1 MEFRL
6 LGDLEVRVDGRY
18 VELGHHRQRCVL
30 AVLLVEA
37 GRSVSVDQ
45 LLDRVW
51 GHHPP
56 RHGRDTLYSYLS
68 RLRRMLAAV
77 DGARIAR
84 QNGGYVIG
92 VDPMTVDLHRFQR
105 WVGAARTADDDATVR
120 HLLEQALALWRGDA
134 LANLDTPWLNTL
146 REGLVQQ
153 RHAAELDLA
162 DAHLR
167 SGRHAELVPELTVRA
182 ARHPLDERLAGQL
195 MLALYR
201 SGRPAEALR
210 HYQRIRLHLV
220 EELGADPGPSL
231 QDLHRRILAAD
242 PTTTPPDPTPA
253 TGATTAT
260 LSGPPGI
267 VPRQLPAPP
276 AGFTGRR
283 AELGQLSRASDE
295 SGRPGGTVV
304 ISSVGGI
311 GGIGKTWLALRW
323 AHENIDRFPDGQ
335 LFANLRG
342 FDPIEQPLSPATA
355 VRGFLEALGV
365 DPQGMPTD
373 LDAQV
378 GLYRSLVA
386 GRRMLIV
393 LDNVRDADQAAPLLP
408 GSPTCTVVVTSRHDL
423 AGMTAAD
430 GARPVA
436 LDALDDAEAHQ
447 LLLHRLGAERLAA
460 EPEAVAY
467 LLACCAGLPLALAVL
482 AARAVLSPRLP
493 LAALAAELRDTT
505 GRLDAWDTGDL
516 RTNLRAVFTTS
527 YLGLST
533 RASEVFGLL
542 GLAPGPDIG
551 LGAVAALT
559 GLPPAGVRGPL
570 RELEGMSLIH
580 QHTPGR
586 WRMHDLVRLYA
597 AGQAR
602 EDQPET
608 ARQAALRRLVDFHL
622 HTAYAA
628 ERLLAPHRAPITL
641 GAPAPGWWQG
651 PPADHTAAWNWFAD
665 EHACLLA
672 VRHLAAKQNWHEAVW
687 RLAWSL
693 DTFHF
698 RRGTVQDQY
707 DDWLAGLDA
716 ARRLDDPEAQGLAH
730 RILGHAC
737 ARLGRHDLAMDH
749 FQQALS
755 LARRTGDL
763 AAQAQIHQ
771 GLAVSWAQRE
781 EFRQALE
788 HTTHA
793 LHRYRALAD
802 PVRTADA
809 LNDLGWY
816 TSRLGLHAEGLA
828 HCEAALALFRRHRHR
843 DGEAN
848 TLDSLGYIAHQTGRY
863 DQALSYYDEALRL
876 LQEIGNAFDEAN
888 TLEHLGDVHAAI
900 GDHRQARSAWGQA
913 LRLYQ
918 AQNRA
923 EDADR
928 VQRRSPAG

>member
-1 MEFRL
+1 MPLEFRL
-6 LGDLEVRVDGRY
+6 LGDLEVRVDGRR

-37 GRSVSVDQ
+37 GRRVSIDQ

-77 DGARIAR
+77 DGARIAW
-84 QNGGYVIG
+84 QSGGYVIS
-92 VDPMTVDLHRFQR
+92 VDPMTVDVHRFQR
-105 WVGAARTADDDATVR
+105 WVGEARTAADPHAR
-120 HLLEQALALWRGDA
+120 HLLEQALALWSGDA

-153 RHAAELDLA
+153 RHAAELDLT
-162 DAHLR
+162 DVHLR
-167 SGRHAELVPELTVRA
+167 SGRHAELVPALTIRA

-231 QDLHRRILAAD
+231 QDLHRRILTAD
-242 PTTTPPDPTPA
+242 PTTTPPASTP
-253 TGATTAT
+253 AT

-276 AGFTGRR
+276 ARFTGRR
-283 AELGQLSRASDE
+283 AELGQLSRALDE

-304 ISSVGGI
+304 ISSIGGI

-342 FDPIEQPLSPATA
+342 FDPIEQPTSPVTA

-408 GSPTCTVVVTSRHDL
+408 GSPTCTVVVTSRHQL
-423 AGMTAAD
+423 AGMTAVT
-430 GARPVA
+430 GTRPVA
-436 LDALDDAEAHQ
+436 LDALDDAEAHE
-447 LLLHRLGAERLAA
+447 LLLHRLGADRLAA

-482 AARAVLSPRLP
+482 AARAVLSPQLP
-493 LAALAAELRDTT
+493 LAALAVELWDTT
-505 GRLDAWDTGDL
+505 DRLDAWDSGDL

-527 YLGLST
+527 YLGLSAQ
-533 RASEVFGLL
+533 ASEVFGLL

-559 GLPPAGVRGPL
+559 GLAPARVRGPL

-597 AGQAR
+597 AEQAG

-628 ERLLAPHRAPITL
+628 ERLLAPHRTPIKL
-641 GAPAPGWWQG
+641 GDPAPGWWQG
-651 PPADHTAAWNWFAD
+651 PPADHTAAWTWFAD

-672 VRHLAAKQNWHEAVW
+672 TQRLAAKHNWHEAVW
-687 RLAWSL
+687 QLAWSL

-698 RRGTVQDQY
+698 RRGTLQDQF
-707 DDWLAGLDA
+707 DDWLAGLEA
-716 ARRLDDPEAQGLAH
+716 ARHLDDPEAQMLAH
-730 RILGHAC
+730 RVLGHAC
-737 ARLGRHDLAMDH
+737 ARLGRHGPAMDH
-749 FQQALS
+749 FQQALT
-755 LARRTGDL
+755 LAQRTGDL

-771 GLAVSWAQRE
+771 GLAMSWAQRE
-781 EFRQALE
+781 DLRQALE
-788 HTTHA
+788 HTTQA
-793 LHRYRALAD
+793 LHRYRALDD
-802 PVRTADA
+802 PVQTADA
-809 LNDLGWY
+809 LNDMGWY
-816 TSRLGLHAEGLA
+816 ASRLGLHTEGLA

-848 TLDSLGYIAHQTGRY
+848 TLDSLGYIAHHTGRY
-863 DQALSYYDEALRL
+863 DQALSYYNEALRL

-888 TLEHLGDVHAAI
+888 TLEHLGDVHATI
-900 GDHRQARSAWGQA
+900 GDQQQARNAWCQA
-913 LRLYQ
+913 LRLYRT
-918 AQNRA
+918 QNRA

-928 VQRRSPAG
+928 VQRRSPAV

>member
-1 MEFRL
+1 MPAEFRL
-6 LGDLEVRVDGRY
+6 LGDLEVRADGRR

-30 AVLLVEA
+30 AVLLAEA
-37 GRSVSVDQ
+37 GRRVSIDQ

-68 RLRRMLAAV
+68 RLRRILAAV
-77 DGARIAR
+77 DGARIAPR
-84 QNGGYVIG
+84 NGGYVIS

-105 WVGAARTADDDATVR
+105 WVGEARTADDANAR
-120 HLLEQALALWRGDA
+120 RLLEQALALWRGDA
-134 LANLDTPWLNTL
+134 LAGLDTPWLNAL

-153 RHAAELDLA
+153 RHAAELDLT
-162 DAHLR
+162 DVHLR
-167 SGRHAELVPELTVRA
+167 AGRHAELVPALTTRA

-201 SGRPAEALR
+201 SGRPADALQ
-210 HYQRIRLHLV
+210 HYRRIRLHLV
-220 EELGADPGPSL
+220 EELGAEPGPSL

-242 PTTTPPDPTPA
+242 PTTTPPASTPVTPA
-253 TGATTAT
+253 GP
-260 LSGPPGI
+260 SGPPGV

-276 AGFTGRR
+276 ARFTGRR
-283 AELGQLSRASDE
+283 AELGQLSRALDE

-304 ISSVGGI
+304 ISSIGGI
-311 GGIGKTWLALRW
+311 AGIGKTWLALRW

-335 LFANLRG
+335 LFADLRG
-342 FDPIEQPLSPATA
+342 FDPIEPPLSPATA

-365 DPQGMPTD
+365 DPGGIPTD
-373 LDAQV
+373 PDAQV

-393 LDNVRDADQAAPLLP
+393 LDDVRDADQATPLLP
-408 GSPTCTVVVTSRHDL
+408 GSPTCTVVVTSRHQL
-423 AGMTAAD
+423 AGMTAAND
-430 GARPVA
+430 TRPVS
-436 LDALDDAEAHQ
+436 LDVLDDAEAHR
-447 LLLHRLGAERLAA
+447 LLLNRLGADRLAA

-467 LLACCAGLPLALAVL
+467 LLDCCAGLPLALAVL
-482 AARAVLSPRLP
+482 AARAVLSPQLP
-493 LAALAAELRDTT
+493 LAALATELRDTT

-516 RTNLRAVFTTS
+516 RTNLRAVFTAS
-527 YLGLST
+527 YRGLSA

-551 LGAVAALT
+551 LGAVAALA
-559 GLPPAGVRGPL
+559 GLPPTRVRGPL
-570 RELEGMSLIH
+570 RELEGMSLIR
-580 QHTPGR
+580 QHTPNR

-597 AGQAR
+597 AEQVR
-602 EDQPET
+602 EDRPES

-641 GAPAPGWWQG
+641 DEPAPGWWQG
-651 PPADHTAAWNWFAD
+651 PPADHAAAWSWLAE

-672 VRHLAAKQNWHEAVW
+672 TRDLAAKQNRHEAVW

-698 RRGTVQDQY
+698 RRGTIQDQF
-707 DDWLAGLDA
+707 DGWLVGLEA
-716 ARRLDDPEAQGLAH
+716 ARRLGDPEAQALAH
-730 RILGHAC
+730 RILGNAC
-737 ARLGRHDLAMDH
+737 ARLGRHGPAMEH
-749 FQQALS
+749 FQQALALTRS
-755 LARRTGDL
+755 TGDL

-781 EFRQALE
+781 DFRQALE
-788 HTTHA
+788 HTTQA
-793 LHRYRALAD
+793 LHHYRALD
-802 PVRTADA
+802 DHVRTADA
-809 LNDLGWY
+809 LNDMGWY
-816 TSRLGLHAEGLA
+816 ASRLGLHAEGLA

-848 TLDSLGYIAHQTGRY
+848 TLDSLGYIAHHTGRY
-863 DQALSYYDEALRL
+863 DQALSHYNEALRL
-876 LQEIGNAFDEAN
+876 LQEIGNAFDEAS

-900 GDHRQARSAWGQA
+900 GDRQQARSAWRRA

-928 VQRRSPAG
+928 VRCRSSAV